1 LGDILAQHLLSLLCN
16 IQHVT
21 QCSAIGTLYS
31 TCPQTGKTLD
41 SCSSRSIMPA
51 TDVIDQFG
59 RPLKDLRIS
68 VTDRCNFRCRY
79 CMPRERFNEDHAFL
93 PKRAFLSFEEI
104 EKVVR
109 SCMSLGLQK
118 VRITGGE
125 PLLRKNLPELI
136 EKLSKLDIDIALTTN
151 ASLLK
156 KNAQALRLA
165 GLNRVT
171 VSLDALDPDLHKKMS
186 DSNIPVDSILEGIDE
201 AVRVGLFPVKINCV
215 VQKGVNEEEV
225 SKLVR
230 YFRGTGIIVRFIEYM
245 DVGRTNGWQLGQVV
259 PTENVLRHLQEEF
272 DLVPVEPTNDS
283 DVAVKWAH
291 SDGSGEIGFIS
302 SVSSPFCGDCVRA
315 RLSADGRLVTCL
327 FASGGHDIRA
337 LIHNGADEEA
347 LQKAI
352 AAIWTRRKD
361 RYSEIRSEDTAALPR
376 IEMSYIGG

>member
-1 LGDILAQHLLSLLCN
+1 MGA
-16 IQHVT
+16 
-21 QCSAIGTLYS
+21 LYS

-41 SCSSRSIMPA
+41 SCSLRRIMSV
-51 TDVIDQFG
+51 TDVNDEFG

-79 CMPRERFNEDHAFL
+79 CMPRERFNEDHTFL
-93 PKRAFLSFEEI
+93 PKRAFLSFDEI

-109 SCMSLGLQK
+109 STISLGLEK

-136 EKLSKLDIDIALTTN
+136 SKLSKLDIDIALTTN

-156 KNAQALRLA
+156 KNAKALRLA

-171 VSLDALDPDLHKKMS
+171 ISLDALDPELHKQMS
-186 DSNIPVDSILEGIDE
+186 DSNISVDSILEGIDE

-215 VQKGVNEEEV
+215 VQKGVNEGEV
-225 SKLVR
+225 SKLVH
-230 YFRGTGIIVRFIEYM
+230 YFRGTGIVVRFIEYM

-259 PTENVLRHLQEEF
+259 PSENVLNHLQKEF
-272 DLVPVEPTNDS
+272 DLVPVEPTNNS
-283 DVAVKWAH
+283 DVAVRWAH

-302 SVSSPFCGDCVRA
+302 SVTSPFCGDCVRA
-315 RLSADGRLVTCL
+315 RLSADGRLVTCV

-337 LIHNGADEEA
+337 LIHNGADEEI

>member
-1 LGDILAQHLLSLLCN
+1 M
-16 IQHVT
+16 
-21 QCSAIGTLYS
+21 GTLYS
-31 TCPQTGKTLD
+31 TCPQTGK
-41 SCSSRSIMPA
+41 SHESRSLRRTMSV
-51 TDVIDQFG
+51 TEVIDLFG

-79 CMPRERFNEDHAFL
+79 CMPRERFDENHTFL
-93 PKRAFLSFEEI
+93 PKRAFLSFDEI

-109 SCMSLGLQK
+109 SCIPLGLEK

-125 PLLRKNLPELI
+125 PLLRKDLPELI

-156 KNAQALRLA
+156 KNAKALHLA

-171 VSLDALDPDLHKKMS
+171 VSLDALDPELHKQMS
-186 DSNIPVDSILEGIDE
+186 DSNISVDSVLEGIDE

-215 VQKGVNEEEV
+215 VQRGVNEEEV
-225 SKLVR
+225 SKLVNH
-230 YFRGTGIIVRFIEYM
+230 FRGTGIVVRFIEYM

-259 PTENVLRHLQEEF
+259 PTENILQHLQKEF
-272 DLVPVEPTNDS
+272 DLVSVEPTNSS
-283 DVAVKWAH
+283 DVAVRWAH

-302 SVSSPFCGDCVRA
+302 SVTAPFCGDCVRA

-337 LIHNGADEEA
+337 LIHNGDNDEI
-347 LQKAI
+347 LQEAI

>member
-1 LGDILAQHLLSLLCN
+1 MS
-16 IQHVT
+16 V
-21 QCSAIGTLYS
+21 
-31 TCPQTGKTLD
+31 
-41 SCSSRSIMPA
+41 
-51 TDVIDQFG
+51 TDVHDQFD
-59 RPLKDLRIS
+59 RPLRDLRIS

-79 CMPRERFNEDHAFL
+79 CMPRERFNEEHTFL
-93 PKRAFLSFEEI
+93 PKRAFLSFAEI

-109 SCMSLGLQK
+109 SSIPLGLEK

-125 PLLRKNLPELI
+125 PLLRKDLSELI
-136 EKLSKLDIDIALTTN
+136 KRLSKLDVDIALTTN

-156 KNAQALRLA
+156 KYAADLYAA

-171 VSLDALDPDLHKKMS
+171 ISLDALDSNLHKQMS
-186 DSNIPVDSILEGIDE
+186 DSNIPVESILEGIDE
-201 AVRVGLFPVKINCV
+201 AIRVGLSPVKINCV

-225 SKLVR
+225 SKLVN
-230 YFRGTGIIVRFIEYM
+230 YFRGTDVIVRFIEYM

-259 PTENVLRHLQEEF
+259 PTENIIQHLQTEY
-272 DLVPVEPTNDS
+272 DLIPLEPTNNS
-283 DVAVKWAH
+283 DVAVRWAH

-302 SVSSPFCGDCVRA
+302 SVTSPFCGDCVRA

-337 LIHNGADEEA
+337 LIHNGADEES